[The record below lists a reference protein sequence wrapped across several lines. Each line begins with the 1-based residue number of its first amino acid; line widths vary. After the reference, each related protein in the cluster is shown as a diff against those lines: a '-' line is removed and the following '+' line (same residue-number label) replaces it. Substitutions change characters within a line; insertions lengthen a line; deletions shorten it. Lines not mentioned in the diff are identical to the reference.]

1 MSIFKSGKLERVR
14 FLSKTT
20 ALILAAAFVT
30 ACASAPPSTPLP
42 TGVPAIPSVTVSAP
56 ASLSPTVSPT
66 TVPPAPTAQSA
77 TATNPLPTVTPTS
90 LPPVPTTAP
99 STAEVEAE
107 TNQDN
112 PNVMEANSMNI
123 QIGDNVLTATLVENS
138 SVDALKEALSEG
150 PITVNM
156 RDYESMEKVGSLGMD
171 LPRNDQQITTEAGD
185 IILYQG
191 SAFVIYYAPNSWNFT
206 RLGKID
212 NVTAEELREI
222 LGDGNVTV
230 TLSLPQE

>member
-1 MSIFKSGKLERVR
+1 MKNIKKPLALALMLTMLLALVACSEM
-14 FLSKTT
+14 LSLVTT
-20 ALILAAAFVT
+20 T
-30 ACASAPPSTPLP
+30 D
-42 TGVPAIPSVTVSAP
+42 
-56 ASLSPTVSPT
+56 
-66 TVPPAPTAQSA
+66 
-77 TATNPLPTVTPTS
+77 
-90 LPPVPTTAP
+90 
-99 STAEVEAE
+99 
-107 TNQDN
+107 TNQGNSD
-112 PNVMEANSMNI
+112 VMGVNTVNI
-123 QIGDNVLTATLVENS
+123 TIGDNVLTATLAENS

-156 RDYESMEKVGSLGMD
+156 RDYGNMEKVGSLGMD

-212 NVTAEELREI
+212 NITAEELRAI
-222 LGDGNVTV
+222 LGDGNVTI